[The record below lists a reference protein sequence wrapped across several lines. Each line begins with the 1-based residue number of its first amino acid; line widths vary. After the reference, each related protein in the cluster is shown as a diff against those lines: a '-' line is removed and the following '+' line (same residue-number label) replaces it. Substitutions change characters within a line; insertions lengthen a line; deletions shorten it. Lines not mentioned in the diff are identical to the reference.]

1 MRKKYPTDMS
11 EAEWEIIQPL
21 FPKYRSLHS
30 KKEIVNAIFYIL
42 RAGCAWRLL
51 PHDFP
56 PWQTV
61 YSHFRDWQNLG
72 IWEKINTSLRK
83 LWRKKSARRE
93 DPSGAIIDS
102 QSVKTSEKG
111 GYVVMM
117 EPRKSKVEKGIY
129 LLIHKEFCL

>member
-1 MRKKYPTDMS
+1 MRKKYSTDMS
-11 EAEWEIIQPL
+11 EAEWKLIQPL
-21 FPKYRSLHS
+21 LSKHRSMHS

-42 RAGCAWRLL
+42 RAGCPWRLL

-83 LWRKKSARRE
+83 LWRKKSGRQE
-93 DPSGAIIDS
+93 GPSGAIIDS
-102 QSVKTSEKG
+102 QSVKTTEKG
-111 GYVVMM
+111 GSKAMT
-117 EPRKSKVEKGIY
+117 EQKKLKVEKGTY
-129 LLIHKEFCL
+129 